1 VTPPSEN
8 RAGAE
13 TTGLLPPPGCPAHC
27 ADSSGSAT
35 ALYGPAAESDPNGVY
50 EQLRKQHGPV
60 APVVIEGNV
69 PAWLVLGYQENME
82 ATRMPARF
90 SRDSRR
96 WRDFQEGRVPA
107 DSPIVP
113 MLGWRPD
120 CVSQDGAEHQ
130 RLRAAVEDSLARFD
144 KHGIRRHI
152 QRYAAQLI
160 NEFAELGTAELM
172 DQFAQQLPMLVLT
185 RLFGMPEEVG
195 PRLIE
200 ASAGI
205 FKGGEQAMVYNDFI
219 LETLRKLAEDKRANP
234 GHDFASWLI
243 AHPAEL
249 TEEEVQHHLRLV
261 MVAANETTTNLIANT
276 LRVVLTDPR
285 FRASLTGG
293 MMTVSDAV
301 EQVLWDE
308 PPMMVMPARFA
319 AGDMEFGGH
328 RIAAGDLLLLGL
340 AAGNADPA
348 VRPDPTVTVHGNRSH
363 LAFSRGPHECPGQDI
378 GRAITDTAVDLLLTR
393 LPDIHLAVPEEEL
406 SWTSSTWS
414 RHLNSLPTEFSPRRR
429 IEPEIGQTGET
440 AKVRDQDVLPGQV
453 PGQVREQASVAASA
467 GASGAGAQSGSATQN
482 SGAQAAAPARR
493 SGLRGL
499 FGRLLGRK

>member
-1 VTPPSEN
+1 MTPPPED
-8 RAGAE
+8 RAVAE
-13 TTGLLPPPGCPAHC
+13 PAALLPPPGCPAHC
-27 ADSSGSAT
+27 ADPTGAT
-35 ALYGPAAESDPNGVY
+35 TPLYGPAAESDPGGVY

-60 APVVIEGNV
+60 APVVIEGGV

-82 ATRMPARF
+82 ATRTPARF

-113 MLGWRPD
+113 MVGWRPD
-120 CVSQDGAEHQ
+120 CVSQDGEEHR

-144 KHGIRRHI
+144 RHGIRRHI
-152 QRYAAQLI
+152 QRYATQLVDG
-160 NEFAELGTAELM
+160 FAEAGTAELM
-172 DQFAQQLPMLVLT
+172 TQYAQQLPMLVLT

-195 PRLIE
+195 PRLVE

-205 FKGGEQAMVYNDFI
+205 FMGGEQALVYNDFI
-219 LETLRKLAEDKRANP
+219 LETLRDLVADKRANP

-243 AHPAEL
+243 AHPAAL

-285 FRASLTGG
+285 FRASLAGG
-293 MMTVSDAV
+293 MMTVEDAV

-308 PPMMVMPARFA
+308 PPMMVLPARFA
-319 AGDMEFGGH
+319 TGDMQFGGH
-328 RIAAGDLLLLGL
+328 KIASGDLLLLGL
-340 AAGNADPA
+340 AAGNADPE
-348 VRPDPTVTVHGNRSH
+348 VRPDPSATVHGNRSH

-378 GRAITDTAVDLLLTR
+378 GRAITDTAVELLLAR
-393 LPDIHLAVPEEEL
+393 LPDIALAVPETEL

-414 RHLNSLPTEFSPRRR
+414 RHLNALPAAFSPRRR
-429 IEPEIGQTGET
+429 SEPGAGEVTQSGQVKGS
-440 AKVRDQDVLPGQV
+440 AV
-453 PGQVREQASVAASA
+453 PGQAPL
-467 GASGAGAQSGSATQN
+467 
-482 SGAQAAAPARR
+482 AAPAPTASQG
-493 SGLRGL
+493 SGAAAVPVAAARPSFWRALVNRIRGV
-499 FGRLLGRK
+499 K

>member
-1 VTPPSEN
+1 VTSPSEAQAAAAQ
-8 RAGAE
+8 AG
-13 TTGLLPPPGCPAHC
+13 LRPPPGCPAHC
-27 ADSSGSAT
+27 ADLSGPPT
-35 ALYGPAAESDPNGVY
+35 ALFGPSAESDPNGVY

-60 APVVIEGNV
+60 APVVLEGDV

-82 ATRMPARF
+82 ATRTPAKF

-96 WRDFQEGRVPA
+96 WRDWNEGHVPA

-120 CVSQDGAEHQ
+120 CVSQDGEEHR
-130 RLRAAVEDSLARFD
+130 RLRAAVEDSLAKFD

-152 QRYAAQLI
+152 QRYASQLVD
-160 NEFAELGTAELM
+160 EFAELGTAELM
-172 DQFAQQLPMLVLT
+172 AQYAQQLPMLVLT

-195 PRLIE
+195 PHLIE
-200 ASAGI
+200 ASDGI
-205 FKGGEQAMVYNDFI
+205 FKGGEMALVYNDYI
-219 LETLRKLAEDKRANP
+219 LEALRKLVEDKRANP

-243 AHPAEL
+243 EHPAKL
-249 TEEEVQHHLRLV
+249 TEEELQHHLRLV

-308 PPMMVMPARFA
+308 PPMMIMPARFA
-319 AGDMEFGGH
+319 TSDMEFGGH
-328 RIAAGDLLLLGL
+328 QVAAGDLLLLGL
-340 AAGNADPA
+340 AAGNSDPA
-348 VRPDPTVTVHGNRSH
+348 VRPDPSATLHGNRSH

-378 GRAITDTAVDLLLTR
+378 GRAITDTAVDTLLTR
-393 LPDIHLAVPEEEL
+393 LPDLQLAVAESEL

-414 RHLNSLPTEFSPRRR
+414 RHLNELPVKFSPRRR
-429 IEPEIGQTGET
+429 ALAEQDPSESTQTGQQQGT
-440 AKVRDQDVLPGQV
+440 V
-453 PGQVREQASVAASA
+453 QAAVAAPAAA
-467 GASGAGAQSGSATQN
+467 GVAAQ
-482 SGAQAAAPARR
+482 AQAAPVAAQPEAAAAARR
-493 SGLRGL
+493 PWWKAL
-499 FGRLLGRK
+499 FRRK